1 MFGVFILVRPFSP
14 HPEDPLP
21 SKREELEHLAGA
33 PTSQPAQNRP
43 FPRAIPEAELD
54 PELDVLLGRIAP
66 TLLRTGFA
74 ERVLQSIGPSET
86 VRVHRKSLTALG
98 SGALRAFGI
107 AASLAFCC
115 GLAWWSVSSPS
126 TRLALS
132 SARSFSAPSEEELLL
147 KALATLEVHSGDLAL
162 VAQLGDV
169 LEAELTERTSW
180 LEKE

>member
-1 MFGVFILVRPFSP
+1 MFGVLVLVRPFSP
-14 HPEDPLP
+14 HPQDPIP
-21 SKREELEHLAGA
+21 SKREESEHLAGA
-33 PTSQPAQNRP
+33 PGPQPPLELPALGANP
-43 FPRAIPEAELD
+43 DAELD
-54 PELDVLLGRIAP
+54 GLLGRIAP
-66 TLLRTGFA
+66 TLLGAGFA
-74 ERVLQSIGPSET
+74 ERVLQSVGPTEA
-86 VRVHRKSLTALG
+86 VRVHSKSSTVP
-98 SGALRAFGI
+98 SRGALRAFGI
-107 AASLAFCC
+107 AALLAFCC

-169 LEAELTERTSW
+169 LEAELIERTSW